1 MSFPLLIAGLVALS
15 LIAAGQF
22 LLARRAKR
30 IERDLR
36 EEIHKAR
43 LRAEAFQNL
52 MEHAP
57 FEVILKD
64 SEGRYVE
71 VSRSWQEYYGMSG
84 EDAAGKTPRE
94 IFGGDFGTG
103 LSARD
108 QRALN
113 EGRPIET
120 EDEAP
125 HSDGTTH
132 LFHTITFP
140 IPGEDGQPASL
151 GMISTDITERK
162 VTERALRETEKRFR
176 AVLDN
181 APVTIVLKD
190 ANERYLLVNRAWENR
205 FGVTNEEAVG
215 KTIVEISEAVAGK
228 PAQVFFRPD
237 VAKIRSVYDRKVLEE
252 GKTLETE
259 EQTPGPAGMDL
270 DFLAIRFP
278 ISDREGKVTGLG
290 LVGTEITDR
299 KHTERALRDSE
310 EQLRT
315 ITDNLPVL
323 IVRWDREQK
332 YRFANRPAEQWY
344 GLSASEFIGK
354 TILEVFGVRAH
365 ETVRWAIEKGLS
377 GEVVRFEQRLEYPDG
392 ITRDVEIAYIPEHAE
407 DGEVLGCFA
416 LVQDVSERRKLEAE
430 LLRKERLAA
439 MGQLTGTV
447 AHELRNPLGAIA
459 VSLGVIGQKAAD
471 AELDLGRA
479 LERATRGVGR
489 CETIIT
495 ELLDFARAKGLQPQS
510 TLLDDWLARLLD
522 EYEAPDAIRLSL
534 DLQCAGVEASID
546 RDKLRRAIINLLEN
560 ACDAMSPSGNDG
572 EANLELAVSTRVEGG
587 RVKIIVADNGPGIPA
602 DIMPAIMEPLF
613 STKSFGTGLGLPT
626 VKRILEEHGGGIEI
640 ESKEGKGVRVKL
652 WLPTDDGPKEAAG

>member
-1 MSFPLLIAGLVALS
+1 MALS
-15 LIAAGQF
+15 LIAAGQY
-22 LLARRAKR
+22 LLARRKKR

-36 EEIHKAR
+36 AELHKAR
-43 LRAEAFQNL
+43 GRAEGFQSL
-52 MEHAP
+52 LEYAP
-57 FEVILKD
+57 FEILLKD
-64 SEGRYVE
+64 SEGRYAE
-71 VSRSWQEYYGMSG
+71 VSRSWQEYYGITN
-84 EDAAGKTPRE
+84 EEAAGKTPQE
-94 IFGGDFGTG
+94 VFGGDFGTS

-113 EGRPIET
+113 EGCPIET
-120 EDEAP
+120 EDEVP
-125 HSDGTTH
+125 HPDGTTH
-132 LFHTITFP
+132 LFHTITFL
-140 IPGEDGQPASL
+140 IAGKDGKPAGL
-151 GMISTDITERK
+151 GMISADVTERK
-162 VTERALRETEKRFR
+162 RTEQALRE
-176 AVLDN
+176 
-181 APVTIVLKD
+181 
-190 ANERYLLVNRAWENR
+190 
-205 FGVTNEEAVG
+205 
-215 KTIVEISEAVAGK
+215 
-228 PAQVFFRPD
+228 
-237 VAKIRSVYDRKVLEE
+237 
-252 GKTLETE
+252 
-259 EQTPGPAGMDL
+259 
-270 DFLAIRFP
+270 
-278 ISDREGKVTGLG
+278 
-290 LVGTEITDR
+290 
-299 KHTERALRDSE
+299 SE

-332 YRFANRPAEQWY
+332 YRFANRSAEQWY
-344 GLSASEFIGK
+344 GLSASEIIGK
-354 TILEVFGVRAH
+354 TIPEVFGDRAH

-416 LVQDVSERRKLEAE
+416 LVQDVSERKSLEAE

-447 AHELRNPLGAIA
+447 AHELRNPLGAVA
-459 VSLGVIGQKAAD
+459 MSLGVIGQKAAD

-479 LERATRGVGR
+479 LERATRGMGR

-495 ELLDFARAKGLQPQS
+495 ELLDFARARGLQPQS

-546 RDKLRRAIINLLEN
+546 RDKLRRAVINLLEN
-560 ACDAMSPSGNDG
+560 ACDAMGPSGNDG

-602 DIMPAIMEPLF
+602 DIMPEIMEPLF

-640 ESKEGKGVRVKL
+640 ESKEGKGVRAKL